1 MKTNISKM
9 TGLFAGLVLAVS
21 GAALAGSKFPGN
33 GSVTITKNADG
44 SGTAVG
50 LLSFIYNAPT
60 QNEFFGCQA
69 YVTGGLYCQVKN
81 EAGVHVVCTS
91 SSAFLG
97 NAVRTMSPDVRVTLR
112 WNASGQCTYLAVM
125 HSSEYQ
131 DKQG

>member
-9 TGLFAGLVLAVS
+9 GAVVAGLVLAVS
-21 GAALAGSKFPGN
+21 GIAMAGAKFPGN
-33 GSVTITKNADG
+33 GSVTITRNADG

-60 QNEFFGCQA
+60 VNEFFGCQA

-81 EAGVHVVCTS
+81 EANVHVVCTS
-91 SSAFLG
+91 NSAFLG
-97 NAVRTMSPDVRVTLR
+97 NAVRTLSPDVRVTLR
-112 WNASGQCTYLAVM
+112 WNASGQCTYLSVT